1 MGKLDIIKG
10 FNAQCNDIVDTALT
24 ISEKYTGCLDDCI
37 YEVKELLQNTT
48 TISNEDL
55 EKYIALI
62 PVLMYELI
70 DKMQVLSVRVDAA
83 KTQKKTEFNKAYITS
98 EQSTVA
104 AKTSS
109 AQLQVEDE
117 QFIEDVYVRVYK
129 HCEKKLDTAEMLHSS
144 LKKLMNWRL
153 SEMDVTRNNMIA
165 NGRGSF

>member
-1 MGKLDIIKG
+1 MGKLDLVKQ
-10 FNAQCNDIVDTALT
+10 FNRQCDDVVDTALT
-24 ISEKYTGCLDDCI
+24 ISEKYTGYLDDCI
-37 YEVKELLQNTT
+37 YNVKELLQNTA

-70 DKMQVLSVRVDAA
+70 DKMQVLAVRVDAA

-98 EQSTVA
+98 DESTVA

-117 QFIEDVYVRVYK
+117 QFIEDIYIRVYK

-153 SEMDVTRNNMIA
+153 NEFDVTRNNMIA
-165 NGRGSF
+165 NGRESF

>member
-1 MGKLDIIKG
+1 MGKLDLVKQ
-10 FNAQCNDIVDTALT
+10 FNRQCDDVVDTALT
-24 ISEKYTGCLDDCI
+24 ISEKYTECLDDCI
-37 YEVKELLQNTT
+37 YNVKELLQNTD

-70 DKMQVLSVRVDAA
+70 DKMQVLAVRVDAA
-83 KTQKKTEFNKAYITS
+83 KTQKKTKFNKAYITS
-98 EQSTVA
+98 MELTVA

-117 QFIEDVYVRVYK
+117 QFIEDIYLRVYK

-153 SEMDVTRNNMIA
+153 NEFDVTRNNMIA
-165 NGRGSF
+165 NGRESF

>member
-1 MGKLDIIKG
+1 MGKLDLVKQ
-10 FNAQCNDIVDTALT
+10 FNRQCDDVVDTALT
-24 ISEKYTGCLDDCI
+24 ISEKYTGCSDDCI
-37 YEVKELLQNTT
+37 YNVKELLQNTA

-70 DKMQVLSVRVDAA
+70 DKMQVLAVRVDAA

-98 EQSTVA
+98 EENTVA

-117 QFIEDVYVRVYK
+117 QFIEDIYIRVYK

-153 SEMDVTRNNMIA
+153 NEFDVTRNNMIA
-165 NGRGSF
+165 NGRESF

>member
-1 MGKLDIIKG
+1 MGKLDLVKQ
-10 FNAQCNDIVDTALT
+10 FNRQCDDVVDTALT
-24 ISEKYTGCLDDCI
+24 ISEKYTACLDDCI
-37 YEVKELLQNTT
+37 YNVKELLQNTA

-70 DKMQVLSVRVDAA
+70 DKMQVLAVRVDAA

-98 EQSTVA
+98 EENTVA

-109 AQLQVEDE
+109 EQLQVEDE
-117 QFIEDVYVRVYK
+117 QFIEDIYIRVYK

-153 SEMDVTRNNMIA
+153 NEFDVTRNNMIA
-165 NGRGSF
+165 NGRESF

>member
-1 MGKLDIIKG
+1 MGKLDLVKQ
-10 FNAQCNDIVDTALT
+10 FNRQCDDVVDTALT

-37 YEVKELLQNTT
+37 YNVKELLQNTA

-70 DKMQVLSVRVDAA
+70 DKMQVLAVRVDAA

-98 EQSTVA
+98 EENTVA

-109 AQLQVEDE
+109 AQL
-117 QFIEDVYVRVYK
+117 
-129 HCEKKLDTAEMLHSS
+129 
-144 LKKLMNWRL
+144 
-153 SEMDVTRNNMIA
+153 
-165 NGRGSF
+165 

>member
-1 MGKLDIIKG
+1 MGKLDLVKQ
-10 FNAQCNDIVDTALT
+10 FNQQCDDVVDTALT
-24 ISEKYTGCLDDCI
+24 ISEKYTHCLDDCI

-70 DKMQVLSVRVDAA
+70 DKMQVLGVRVDAA
-83 KTQKKTEFNKAYITS
+83 KTQKKSNFNTAYMDS
-98 EQSTVA
+98 EASTVA
-104 AKTSS
+104 AKTSD

-117 QFIEDVYVRVYK
+117 QFIEDIYIRVYK

-153 SEMDVTRNNMIA
+153 SEFDVTRNNMIA
-165 NGRGSF
+165 NGRESF

>member
-1 MGKLDIIKG
+1 MGKLDLVNQ
-10 FNAQCNDIVDTALT
+10 FNRQCNDVVQTALT
-24 ISEKYTGCLDDCI
+24 IRKKYTGCLDDCI
-37 YEVKELLQNTT
+37 YDVKELLQNTA

-70 DKMQVLSVRVDAA
+70 DKMQVLAVRVDAA

-98 EQSTVA
+98 DESTVA

-117 QFIEDVYVRVYK
+117 QFIEDIYIRVYK

-153 SEMDVTRNNMIA
+153 NEFDVTRNNMIA
-165 NGRGSF
+165 NGRESF

>member
-1 MGKLDIIKG
+1 MGKLDLVKQ
-10 FNAQCNDIVDTALT
+10 FNKHCDDVVDTALT
-24 ISEKYTGCLDDCI
+24 ISTKYTECLDDCI
-37 YEVKELLQNTT
+37 YEVKELLQDTS

-70 DKMQVLSVRVDAA
+70 DKMQVLAVRVDTA
-83 KTQKKTEFNKAYITS
+83 KTQKKTEFNKAYIES
-98 EQSTVA
+98 YESTVA

-109 AQLQVEDE
+109 AQLQVENE
-117 QFIEDVYVRVYK
+117 QFIEDLYLRVYK

-153 SEMDVTRNNMIA
+153 SELDVTRNNMIA